1 VKPRAASCIEIEADL
16 VAAAI
21 GEADAV
27 AEGRV
32 SEHVARCEPCR
43 VEHSEYRAIDREVAA
58 IRETAV
64 DVQGVARSRE
74 RLEARLDDLRSR
86 IVAYRIFDSPLGP
99 VLLAHSEQGVV
110 LLEYLHGRGDL
121 RASRILRL
129 RGVEAVE
136 DGGGESEA
144 LYRELRAYLE
154 GRTQHLEW
162 PLDLRLARS
171 PFQRKVLEHTAQI
184 PYGAVVSYKRLAS
197 DLGQPHAVRAVAQAL
212 RWNPVP
218 VAIPCHRVVG
228 VSGLLTGYAGG
239 ETTRKRQLLVTEGVP
254 IVPAHEDFA
263 IARGAMYLLAP
274 GDTEYCVPSCPS
286 PHALRSGLLTYFG
299 SRKRAEALGLK
310 PCTGCRPDLHPLHEV
325 N

>member
-1 VKPRAASCIEIEADL
+1 VKRRGASCTEIEADL

-32 SEHVARCEPCR
+32 TEHVAKCESCR
-43 VEHSEYRAIDREVAA
+43 TAHSDYRAIDRELGA
-58 IRETAV
+58 IRETPV

-86 IVAYRIFDSPLGP
+86 IVAYRVFDSPLGP

-110 LLEYLHGRGDL
+110 LLEYLHGRRDL
-121 RASRILRL
+121 GGSRLARVHGI
-129 RGVEAVE
+129 EAVE
-136 DGGGESEA
+136 DGGEA
-144 LYRELRAYLE
+144 EGLYRELRAYLD
-154 GRTQHLEW
+154 GRTQHLQW
-162 PLDLRLARS
+162 PLDFRLISS
-171 PFQRKVLEHTAQI
+171 PFQRKVLEHTANI

-197 DLGQPHAVRAVAQAL
+197 DLGQPRAVRAVAQAL

-228 VSGLLTGYAGG
+228 ASGLLTGYAGG
-239 ETTRKRQLLVTEGVP
+239 ETGRKRQLLTAEGVP
-254 IVPAHEDFA
+254 VVPARDDFA
-263 IARGAMYLLAP
+263 IARGAMYMLAP
-274 GDTEYCVPSCPS
+274 GDREYCLPSCPS
-286 PHALRSGLLTYFG
+286 PEMLKSGMLTYFG
-299 SRKRAEALGLK
+299 SRKRAEAVGLK

>member
-1 VKPRAASCIEIEADL
+1 VKQKAVSCIEIEADL

-32 SEHVARCEPCR
+32 AAHVAKCEPCR
-43 VEHSEYRAIDREVAA
+43 IEHSGYRVIDRELGA
-58 IRETAV
+58 IREAV
-64 DVQGVARSRE
+64 VDAQGVARSRE
-74 RLEARLDDLRSR
+74 RLEERLADLRSR
-86 IVAYRIFDSPLGP
+86 IVAYRVFDSPLGP
-99 VLLAHSEQGVV
+99 ILLAHSEQGVV
-110 LLEYLHGRGDL
+110 LLEYLHGRRDAG
-121 RASRILRL
+121 ASRLGRMHGI
-129 RGVEAVE
+129 EAVE
-136 DGGGESEA
+136 DGGEADA
-144 LYRELRAYLE
+144 LYGELRAYLD
-154 GRTQHLEW
+154 GRTQQLAW

-171 PFQRKVLEHTAQI
+171 PFQRKVLEHTARI

-197 DLGQPHAVRAVAQAL
+197 DLGQPRAVRAVAQAL

-239 ETTRKRQLLVTEGVP
+239 KTGRKRQLLTTEGVP
-254 IVPAHEDFA
+254 VVAAHDDFA

-274 GDTEYCVPSCPS
+274 GEREYCLPSCPS
-286 PHALRSGLLTYFG
+286 TEALHSGLLTYFG
-299 SRKRAEALGLK
+299 SRNRAEAVGLS
-310 PCTGCRPDLHPLHEV
+310 PCTTCRPDLHPLHDV